1 MCLSA
6 SLCSLQEIL
15 SNFLI
20 IYISKKRKDS
30 YDTCTIYIMV
40 ATSIAGT
47 AEAGTGSEFGETEA
61 RWWASAS
68 ASARTLTRYTDA
80 NIAPRRK

>member
-1 MCLSA
+1 M
-6 SLCSLQEIL
+6 
-15 SNFLI
+15 
-20 IYISKKRKDS
+20 
-30 YDTCTIYIMV
+30 IYIMV